1 MANQW
6 CCRARAGEL
15 WLRHHRLIAQQ
26 QQLPTRWRLVAG
38 EDQFAQESARRADVD
53 VAAARAALSLG
64 VVSTTSPRD
73 GEMDF
78 PADLDTPSVG
88 MPAVAARSRRSGPEL
103 EQADWQFESRRIE
116 LIAER
121 RGILS
126 WIKVWAVCFRTRVL
140 FCSESLSGSSRSCAG

>member
-1 MANQW
+1 MFLTNQW
-6 CCRARAGEL
+6 CCCAQEL

-64 VVSTTSPRD
+64 VVSTRPRD
-73 GEMDF
+73 GEMDL
-78 PADLDTPSVG
+78 PADLVDTPSVG
-88 MPAVAARSRRSGPEL
+88 MPAAAVRSRQSGPEL
-103 EQADWQFESRRIE
+103 EKADWQFESRRIE

-126 WIKVWAVCFRTRVL
+126 WIKVQAVRFRMRL
-140 FCSESLSGSSRSCAG
+140 LY